1 MTQDEELKHLR
12 QQVTELQERGTQLVL
27 ENRALRHAASLHR
40 AGELRLF
47 KGEPVESRSSDVA
60 EFQAVVARSELRRVP
75 SVPSDE
81 VVRSASLLLLEEVF
95 ECVAAS
101 FLPSL
106 ALADA
111 MNEVERLVREATVAV
126 DLIEFA
132 DSQVDAMYVAEGNL
146 LRFGIDP
153 RPLWRVVHQAN
164 MAKAGGPVVD
174 GKARKPEGWTPPD
187 IAGELRK
194 QGAEL

>member
-27 ENRALRHAASLHR
+27 ENRALRVAAQLAR
-40 AGELRLF
+40 ASTRPF
-47 KGEPVESRSSDVA
+47 KGEPQENRAADVA